1 MSGPEPLSPIPDPDW
16 LDQDNCGLPTEP
28 AEGHGLAG
36 LIPGVSHFFNSS
48 AATTGGR
55 WADAVAGGL
64 GAGAVGAVAG
74 AAFKL
79 TGVGGLLTNA
89 IVKVLVMKLGGIA
102 TGAAADKLQK
112 AASNKLG
119 YQTSAKSAINA
130 AVRNAVMTAEAKR
143 TDRRAGLARLKAEG
157 QVGKLE
163 GVGHSMFG
171 GAVAG
176 GGS

>member
-1 MSGPEPLSPIPDPDW
+1 MSGPEPLPPIPDPDW
-16 LDQDNCGLPTEP
+16 LDQENCGLPTEP

-36 LIPGVSHFFNSS
+36 LIPGLGHYLNST
-48 AATTGGR
+48 AATAGGR
-55 WADAVAGGL
+55 WTEAVAGGA
-64 GAGAVGAVAG
+64 GAAAVGAVAG
-74 AAFKL
+74 TLFKL

-89 IVKVLVMKLGGIA
+89 IVKFLVMKAGGIA
-102 TGAAADKLQK
+102 TGVAADKLQK
-112 AASNKLG
+112 AASGKLG
-119 YQTSAKSAINA
+119 FQTSAKSAINA

-163 GVGHSMFG
+163 GVGHAMFG
-171 GAVAG
+171 GAAAG